1 MYISIKNKH
10 KEWSKIIETV
20 LKNFVSSMGV
30 FSHDDRKLM
39 QSILTKY
46 KW

>member
-1 MYISIKNKH
+1 MYITIKNNYKR
-10 KEWSKIIETV
+10 WSKIIETV

-30 FSHDDRKLM
+30 FSHSDRKLM